1 MPNRRSFLRSA
12 FAAPVFSTALS
23 TTAEAQERALPAAPA
38 RANDPAYW
46 AKVRDQFMLARDKVF
61 FNNGTIGAMPKPV
74 VDRMTAEIHRMAT
87 DVAEWDYRGPEWI
100 GGYGDY
106 PELRG
111 KIAKLLNADEKEI
124 SLTENNTC
132 SMSYVASGLDLP
144 ADAEV
149 LITDQEHPG
158 GQSPWLNAVKRR
170 GGVVTKMTVPKPV
183 QSADEVFEIV
193 KRSITPRTRVIAISH
208 MISGSGAILPVKEIC
223 AEARGRGILTVID
236 GAQTVG
242 HIAVDVRDMGCD
254 AYVSC
259 FHKWLLAPAGN
270 GFLYLR
276 GERNRQVWPSICSG
290 NFENDKDNGYRL
302 GQRGTGSLAVL
313 MGADAA
319 MDFHNSIGAA
329 RVQQRIKYLGD
340 YLRDGLRRIPK
351 VKLYTPADAK
361 LNAGITVYGVE
372 GYNGAQLQDEMWK
385 RERLRPRSSAGI
397 GLRQSTH
404 IFNSPEE
411 IDRTLRVVR
420 DLAKA

>member
-1 MPNRRSFLRSA
+1 MPNRRAFLRTTV
-12 FAAPVFSTALS
+12 AAPLLSGPLFDAQAQQRSAL
-23 TTAEAQERALPAAPA
+23 RKPA
-38 RANDPAYW
+38 DVEFW
-46 AKVRDQFMLARDKVF
+46 AKVREQFPLSRDKVF

-74 VDRMTAEIHRMAT
+74 VDRMIAEIQRLAVN
-87 DVAEWDYRGPEWI
+87 VADWDYRGPEWI

-111 KIAKLLNADEKEI
+111 KIARLLNADEKEI

-144 ADAEV
+144 ADAEI

-158 GQSPWLNAVKRR
+158 GQSSWMNAVKRH
-170 GGVVTKMTVPKPV
+170 GGVVAKAAIPKPAH
-183 QSADEVFEIV
+183 SADEMYDIV
-193 KRSITPRTRVIAISH
+193 VKAITPRTRVIAISH

-223 AEARGRGILTVID
+223 AEARKRGIMAVLD

-242 HIAVDVRDMGCD
+242 HIAVDVKDIGCD
-254 AYVSC
+254 AYVGC

-270 GFLYLR
+270 GFLYLKKDR
-276 GERNRQVWPSICSG
+276 SSQVWPSICSG
-290 NFENDKDNGYRL
+290 NFENVNDNGYRL
-302 GQRGTGSLAVL
+302 GQRGTGSLPVL

-319 MDFHNSIGAA
+319 MDFHFQIGAE

-340 YLRDGLRRIPK
+340 YLRDGLRSIPK

-372 GYNGAQLQDEMWK
+372 GYDGGKLQDEMWN
-385 RERLRPRSSAGI
+385 RGRLRPRSSMGI
-397 GLRQSTH
+397 ALRQSTH

-411 IDRTLRVVR
+411 IDRTLAIVR

>member
-12 FAAPVFSTALS
+12 IAAPLLT
-23 TTAEAQERALPAAPA
+23 AAPQRSNA
-38 RANDPAYW
+38 FPAPPQKANDAAYW
-46 AKVRDQFMLARDKVF
+46 AKIREQFPLSRDKVF

-74 VDRMTAEIHRMAT
+74 VDRMVAEIHRIAV
-87 DVAEWDYRGPEWI
+87 DVADWDYRGTEWI

-124 SLTENNTC
+124 SLSENNTC

-158 GQSPWLNAVKRR
+158 GQSSWMNAVKRR
-170 GGVVTKMTVPKPV
+170 GGVVTKMTIPKPV
-183 QSADEVFEIV
+183 TSADEVFDIV
-193 KRSITPRTRVIAISH
+193 KKSITPRTRVIPISH
-208 MISGSGAILPVKEIC
+208 MISGSGAILPAKEIC
-223 AEARGRGILTVID
+223 AEARRRGIFSVLD

-242 HIAVDVRDMGCD
+242 HIAVDVKDLGCD
-254 AYVSC
+254 AYVGC

-276 GERNRQVWPSICSG
+276 ADRNKEVWPSICSG
-290 NFENDKDNGYRL
+290 NFENANDNGFRFS
-302 GQRGTGSLAVL
+302 QRGTGSLAVL

-319 MDFHNSIGAA
+319 MDFHNGISPA

-340 YLRDGLRRIPK
+340 YLRDGLRGISK
-351 VKLYTPADAK
+351 VKLYTPSDPK

-372 GYNGAQLQDEMWK
+372 GYNGAQLQDAMWK
-385 RERLRPRSSAGI
+385 ARLRPRSSAGI

-404 IFNSPEE
+404 IFNSTEE
-411 IDRTLRVVR
+411 IDRSLRVVR
-420 DLAKA
+420 ELAKA